1 MESQRHLLA
10 DGPNVEA
17 NEVAGASGLIGVYID
32 IKPQT
37 KEANRTDPG
46 CRLYRAT
53 QVADDVSADNSI
65 TVTTQGSN
73 TVVAAAGKAATG
85 LEFSCYMNAKD
96 FSMSSVALAVLLPI
110 PAVRQLVLIPMPRML
125 RMLPHSL
132 LPIRMSPN
140 SPPLPP
146 HWSIH

>member
-1 MESQRHLLA
+1 M
-10 DGPNVEA
+10 
-17 NEVAGASGLIGVYID
+17 YID

-37 KEANRTDPG
+37 KEANRTIPVV
-46 CRLYRAT
+46 AFTVPT

-96 FSMSSVALAVLLPI
+96 FSHEFRGARRIAFQFQQSGS
-110 PAVRQLVLIPMPRML
+110 
-125 RMLPHSL
+125 
-132 LPIRMSPN
+132 
-140 SPPLPP
+140 
-146 HWSIH
+146 WC

>member
-1 MESQRHLLA
+1 M
-10 DGPNVEA
+10 
-17 NEVAGASGLIGVYID
+17 YID

-37 KEANRTDPG
+37 KEANRTIPVV
-46 CRLYRAT
+46 AFTVPT

-96 FSMSSVALAVLLPI
+96 FSMSSVALAVLPSNSSS
-110 PAVRQLVLIPMPRML
+110 PAVGANPDAANAANAAAQ
-125 RMLPHSL
+125 
-132 LPIRMSPN
+132 
-140 SPPLPP
+140 PLPP